1 MVGRKPYQYKGD
13 VKMDK
18 ERIKFM
24 ELVNILDYMLETRN
38 TDEIL
43 DLIEETLDIIN
54 LFKSKEV

>member
-1 MVGRKPYQYKGD
+1 
-13 VKMDK
+13 MDK

-38 TDEIL
+38 TEEIL
-43 DLIEETLDIIN
+43 NLIEETLDIIN